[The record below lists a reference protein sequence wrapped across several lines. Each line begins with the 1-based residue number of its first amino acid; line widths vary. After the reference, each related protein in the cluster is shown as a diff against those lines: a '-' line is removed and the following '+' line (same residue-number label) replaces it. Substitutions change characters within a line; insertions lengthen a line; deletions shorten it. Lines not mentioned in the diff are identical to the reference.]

1 MDSSTIPR
9 ADASTAIAVPTD
21 ARRETPSQT
30 AGPYVHIGLAP
41 RAAGLE
47 RHPRELG
54 GEVAGADVRGERI
67 RVEGRVLDGTGAP
80 VGDALIEVWQA
91 DADGRRADGEG
102 GGSTGAGF
110 RGWGRVV
117 PDFDTGLWYLDTV
130 KPGSTIGPDGLVRAP
145 HVSLW
150 IVARGVNVGL
160 STRLYFGDEAEANE
174 RDPVL
179 ALVEPD
185 RRATLIAAPVGDAAV
200 ARYRFDV
207 HLQGDRETVFFDV

>member
-1 MDSSTIPR
+1 M
-9 ADASTAIAVPTD
+9 
-21 ARRETPSQT
+21 
-30 AGPYVHIGLAP
+30 
-41 RAAGLE
+41 
-47 RHPRELG
+47 
-54 GEVAGADVRGERI
+54 AGADARGRRI

-91 DADGRRADGEG
+91 DADGRRAEEEG
-102 GGSTGAGF
+102 GTADAGF

-130 KPGSTIGPDGLVRAP
+130 KPGSTVGTDGLVQAP
-145 HVSLW
+145 HIALW
-150 IVARGVNVGL
+150 IVARGINVGL

-185 RRATLIAAPVGDAAV
+185 RRATLIATPVGDSAV
-200 ARYRFDV
+200 ARYRFEV
-207 HLQGDRETVFFDV
+207 HLQGDDETVFFDV